1 MQVARLLPIA
11 HEHMSVI
18 RDDCAVIEAA
28 RRLSAP
34 HTYLLIVCDH
44 RGIAIGVVRKLDVVS
59 HISQCSGHACTIPVS
74 AVMTKDV
81 VACRPDDWLRDVWSV
96 MKTRYLLCIPV
107 LDADRRPLG
116 ILYARDLLQ
125 TLLKEV
131 EDEETLLLDYVM
143 SVGFH

>member
-44 RGIAIGVVRKLDVVS
+44 RGIAIGV
-59 HISQCSGHACTIPVS
+59 ACTIPVS
-74 AVMTKDV
+74 AVMTKDI